1 MESNGARLISALLV
15 RKALALTAR
24 GAAPSSSSGVAAI
37 DLRRIVPMEA

>member
-1 MESNGARLISALLV
+1 MESNGARLTSALLV

-24 GAAPSSSSGVAAI
+24 GAAPSSSGVAAI